1 MTVTAIR
8 TVILYVAV
16 TAAMRLMG
24 KRQIG
29 QLNPAELVVALLIA
43 DLAAVP
49 MQDVDLPLL
58 QGLLPIAVLVSL
70 EVLLSFAALHSPLLA
85 RLLSGSPVCIVRD
98 GRLQPRQMKRLRLSA
113 EDVCEQLR
121 QQGVF
126 DVAEVESAFVESGG
140 QLSLFLRPG
149 ARVVCR
155 DDLQGARPQTKPLLP
170 VLCDG
175 QTVTWGMQAS
185 GMTAAQIRAIL
196 EQEGARP
203 AQVLL
208 LLADGAGRY
217 RLIRR
222 EEKA

>member
-58 QGLLPIAVLVSL
+58 QGLLPIAVLISL

-85 RLLSGSPVCIVRD
+85 RLLAGSPVCVIRA
-98 GRLQPRQMKRLRLSA
+98 GKMQLRQMKRLRMSA

-126 DVAEVESAFVESGG
+126 DVAEVESAFIESGG
-140 QLSLFLRPG
+140 QMSLFLRPG
-149 ARVVCR
+149 ARTVCR
-155 DDLQGARPQTKPLLP
+155 DDLRGIRPEEKPLLP

-175 QTVTWGMQAS
+175 HPVVWGMQAC
-185 GMTAAQIRAIL
+185 GLTRRQVMAIL
-196 EQEGARP
+196 ADEGTRP

-217 RLIRR
+217 QLIRR
-222 EEKA
+222 EDTV